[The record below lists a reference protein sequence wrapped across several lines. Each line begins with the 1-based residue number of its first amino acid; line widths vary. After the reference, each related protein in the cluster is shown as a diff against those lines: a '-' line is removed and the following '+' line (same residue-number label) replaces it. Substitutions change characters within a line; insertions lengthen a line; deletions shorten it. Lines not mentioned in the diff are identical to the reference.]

1 MGGTRRKLLPAL
13 SRSRS
18 GSGDQGGQGVY
29 VYCVVNRATA
39 PSVRAGRDGRLPEAA
54 APRAIAF
61 GPRTW
66 LVVADV
72 PLNTYGEQS
81 LDARLKDVEW
91 VSAVGVAH
99 QAVVDA
105 CLRSDAVVPMKLFSI
120 FANDA
125 RAVDAMTRQ
134 MVQLHDALR
143 RVAGCVEWGVRV
155 TRALAAP
162 APASNPTRTPQGAGG
177 RAFLEAKAQQRR
189 AVRDAAASLDEDV
202 RALSATLDG
211 MTRDVRYRA
220 DETGVGAPLL
230 LDAAYLVSRDGESRF
245 RSQLRAK
252 ARPLLARGCR
262 VTVTG
267 PWPPYSFVS
276 PAPPPRVPREARS

>member
-1 MGGTRRKLLPAL
+1 MGGTRRKLLPVL
-13 SRSRS
+13 SRSA
-18 GSGDQGGQGVY
+18 GQGVY
-29 VYCVVNRATA
+29 VYCVVNGATT
-39 PSVRAGRDGRLPEAA
+39 PKVMAGRDGRLPDAA

-61 GPRTW
+61 GSRTW

-72 PLNTYGEQS
+72 PLDTYGERS
-81 LDARLKDVEW
+81 LDSRLKDVEW

-99 QAVVDA
+99 QVVVDA
-105 CLRSDAVVPMKLFSI
+105 CLRSDAVVPMKLFTI
-120 FANDA
+120 FASDA
-125 RAVDAMTRQ
+125 RAIDAMTRQ
-134 MVQLHDALR
+134 MSQLNDAMQ

-155 TRALAAP
+155 TRALEAPAP
-162 APASNPTRTPQGAGG
+162 APASTVTRRSTSTPEGAGG

-189 AVRDAAASLDEDV
+189 AIRDAAAALDQDV
-202 RALSATLDG
+202 RALSETLDG

-220 DETGVGAPLL
+220 DDGGASAPLL

-262 VTVTG
+262 VTVTC